1 MKNSLKVLEDLDKL
15 LLKIG
20 DDFGPAVLEELKY
33 RIDKTITDF
42 NNEVTDLLD
51 ASFKKN
57 KKTYKEFIEF
67 KDRGSDKSES
77 KEITDEDADVPN
89 FIRKHSASRK

>member
-33 RIDKTITDF
+33 RIDKTITNF
-42 NNEVTDLLD
+42 NKEVTGLLD

>member
-42 NNEVTDLLD
+42 NKEVTGLLD
-51 ASFKKN
+51 ASFKEN

-77 KEITDEDADVPN
+77 KEITDEDVDVPN
-89 FIRKHSASRK
+89 FIRKHSASKK

>member
-33 RIDKTITDF
+33 RIDKTITNF
-42 NNEVTDLLD
+42 NKEVTGLLD

-57 KKTYKEFIEF
+57 KKTYKEFIEY

>member
-42 NNEVTDLLD
+42 NKEVTGLLD